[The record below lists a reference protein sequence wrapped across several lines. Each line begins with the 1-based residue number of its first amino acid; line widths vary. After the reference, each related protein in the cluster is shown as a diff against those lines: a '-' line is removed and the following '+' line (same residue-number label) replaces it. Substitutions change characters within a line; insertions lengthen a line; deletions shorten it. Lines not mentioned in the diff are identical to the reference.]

1 MLDKKEMKT
10 ETELVTGNLRME
22 DIINIDESKAMKL
35 FRNRFKRYRNLVEE
49 LGDEAAFEK
58 MMEKYPE
65 QQKALMGTFIE
76 NNTLAQGF
84 KKAAPLLGLMGFVM
98 EIVDV
103 SQNEIDAALE
113 IQRVCPVL
121 AIAKEY
127 GFDNPCR
134 VFCEMEQEATR
145 RAFPGMKAAILS
157 KQAEGSC
164 VCVFKYERPT
174 KKVIASST
182 HMQSFYS
189 KLINRMIELFGLVPS
204 LIKIGIKMLRM
215 RFRN

>member
-1 MLDKKEMKT
+1 MKT
-10 ETELVTGNLRME
+10 ETELVTGNLRMA
-22 DIINIDESKAMKL
+22 DIIKLDESKAMNL
-35 FRNRFKRYRNLVEE
+35 FRNRFKRYKKLVEE
-49 LGDEAAFEK
+49 MGEEAAFEK

-76 NNTLAQGF
+76 KNTLAQGF
-84 KKAAPLLGLMGFVM
+84 KNAAPLLGLMGFVM
-98 EIVDV
+98 EVVDI

-127 GFDNPCR
+127 GFTNPCH

-145 RAFPGMKAAILS
+145 RAFPDVKAAILS

-164 VCVFKYERPT
+164 VCVFKYERPSRQVIRLNT
-174 KKVIASST
+174 KLPSIFEQFNRT
-182 HMQSFYS
+182 I
-189 KLINRMIELFGLVPS
+189 KLINLVPN
-204 LIKIGIKMLRM
+204 LIKIGIKMLKT
-215 RFRN
+215 RF

>member
-1 MLDKKEMKT
+1 MKT

-35 FRNRFKRYRNLVEE
+35 FRNRFKKYKNLVAE

-145 RAFPGMKAAILS
+145 RAFPGIKAAILS
-157 KQAEGSC
+157 KQAEGNC

-174 KKVIASST
+174 NKLMVKNT
-182 HMQSFYS
+182 HIPSFSS
-189 KLINRMIELFGLVPS
+189 KLINRIIELIGLIPS
-204 LIKIGIKMLRM
+204 LIKISIKMLKM
-215 RFRN
+215 RFNN

>member
-1 MLDKKEMKT
+1 MKP

-22 DIINIDESKAMKL
+22 DIINLDESKAMSL
-35 FRNRFKRYRNLVEE
+35 FRNRFKRYKKLVEE
-49 LGDEAAFEK
+49 MGDTAAFEK

-76 NNTLAQGF
+76 NNSLAQGF

-98 EIVDV
+98 EIVDI
-103 SQNEIDAALE
+103 SQNETDAALE
-113 IQRVCPVL
+113 IQRICPVL
-121 AIAKEY
+121 SIAKEY

-157 KQAEGSC
+157 KQAEGNC
-164 VCVFKYERPT
+164 VCVFKYERPAN
-174 KKVIASST
+174 KMIPSIT
-182 HMQSFYS
+182 HRQSFYTQS
-189 KLINRMIELFGLVPS
+189 INRIIELVKLIPS
-204 LIKIGIKMLRM
+204 LIQIGIKVVKM
-215 RFRN
+215 RF

>member
-1 MLDKKEMKT
+1 MKP

-22 DIINIDESKAMKL
+22 DIINLDESKAMSL
-35 FRNRFKRYRNLVEE
+35 FRNRFKRYKKLVEKM
-49 LGDEAAFEK
+49 GDTAAFEK

-76 NNTLAQGF
+76 NNSLAQGF

-98 EIVDV
+98 EIVDI
-103 SQNEIDAALE
+103 SQNETDAALE
-113 IQRVCPVL
+113 IQRICPVL
-121 AIAKEY
+121 SIAKEY

-157 KQAEGSC
+157 KQAEGNC
-164 VCVFKYERPT
+164 VCVFKYERPA
-174 KKVIASST
+174 KKMIPSIT
-182 HMQSFYS
+182 HRQSFYTQS
-189 KLINRMIELFGLVPS
+189 INRIIELVKLIPS
-204 LIKIGIKMLRM
+204 LIQIGIKVVKM
-215 RFRN
+215 RF

>member
-1 MLDKKEMKT
+1 MKT